1 MTGRRMDWRRAR
13 LHGRPSLDHRH
24 ENDTPDRA
32 ARWLRAVEHRQRER
46 PSYAYATSNSTVAA
60 STGWITASSTAGV
73 PW

>member
-32 ARWLRAVEHRQRER
+32 ERWLRAVERRQRER
-46 PSYAYATSNSTVAA
+46 RSHSTVAR
-60 STGWITASSTAGV
+60 SSRWITASSTAGV